1 MEKQKKSAVYIIPH
15 SAQKCKPESK
25 RSEMRPVF
33 FSVLFSDDLSYFFVK
48 RLDKYHQI
56 WYSECVPREHESG
69 GVSHVLFRCGSVKTI
84 CFCTENPRCTPPHFD

>member
-25 RSEMRPVF
+25 RPEMRPVL

-48 RLDKYHQI
+48 RLD
-56 WYSECVPREHESG
+56 SS
-69 GVSHVLFRCGSVKTI
+69 FF
-84 CFCTENPRCTPPHFD
+84 FCYTNYVIIEKRVWR